1 MGILYWMLL
10 LNFGVIDIK
19 KIGKS
24 LSFKMGVPLF
34 FVSCSVVGVFMGVLK
49 SDILYRYPH
58 DFLQLNVFM
67 KLIFSFF
74 LQEKIKKVGWLE
86 FYLLYVSLE
95 SRFSNM
101 LIHFLLKFLWLHKYV
116 KFWFNF
122 QVLCAKDAYA
132 WLGMHM

>member
-1 MGILYWMLL
+1 
-10 LNFGVIDIK
+10 LNFGVVDIK

-24 LSFKMGVPLF
+24 FSFKMGVPLF

-74 LQEKIKKVGWLE
+74 LQEKIKKVG
-86 FYLLYVSLE
+86 
-95 SRFSNM
+95 
-101 LIHFLLKFLWLHKYV
+101 
-116 KFWFNF
+116 
-122 QVLCAKDAYA
+122 
-132 WLGMHM
+132 